1 MSINNGKGP
10 DVEEPQMI
18 SFNRQA
24 EQEEEDTLLG
34 GLDLIRLY
42 HILKRNIFWLILIP
56 MISLLGG
63 YLYLRYTKPLYE
75 SSSSIKLEVKREA
88 SVLGLNG
95 VNAVED
101 MSANLSGEI
110 ELIRSKLIYDEVIKR
125 MDMSVSY
132 YAYGQ
137 ILEEERY
144 KNSPFIV
151 NFDATSNVPYDR
163 PFDVQL
169 LNNSQY
175 ELTYKQGSNDVSN
188 TYTFGQAVNLDN
200 FRFTIDT
207 TAQYSSELD
216 NNKYYFR
223 INSAGAL
230 INYLASNIRVD
241 VLNQMANS
249 LGISFKDHSIAKAR
263 DIVNTIDSVYLTKTL
278 EIKNTSNKKKIEFLE
293 GQLLATEKNL
303 EKYEL
308 EQEDF
313 IVKNRTTD
321 VKSDVSKF
329 VTNIEELNKQRTE
342 LNSQLSLLRN
352 LQNIIETEGDLAS
365 FIPSIPLLTD
375 QQLGE
380 LTQNINKL
388 QQEKALALASS
399 KSTTFAIQSKNQAIE
414 IAKNSISELIDQDR
428 KILLEKIRM
437 TNDKINELEN
447 KLTDL
452 PSKGTQYTKIQRFYD
467 LYEKYYLLIMDR
479 KAELGIAEAG
489 TVPEFVILSP
499 ASTPTNPIYPNRV
512 MVYAGAGAFG
522 LLISMVALTLK
533 YILHDTISNQR
544 ELERTTTAP
553 ILGAIPIYSKEKM
566 DTSRLIVNRNP
577 RASISEAFRTIRTN
591 MEFVLPAGKKK
602 RIIAVTSTVSG
613 EGKTFV
619 ALNLGGVIALSDT
632 KVVIIDLDMRKPKI
646 HLAFE
651 EENYNGISTILIGKH
666 KLAECVRKTPIDSLD
681 FIGAGPTP
689 PNPSELLLRPE
700 FDILLQEL
708 HQLYDVIVI
717 DTPPVGLVTDG
728 ILVMKRADLPVY
740 VIRADYSK
748 RYFAK
753 NVNKLIK
760 NNNFSKLS
768 IILNAFRHLSQYG
781 YGYDYSYYQGYADDD
796 NAEASNAK
804 KFKGLLAKS
813 K

>member
-1 MSINNGKGP
+1 MNNGKSP
-10 DVEEPQMI
+10 EAEEPQMV

-24 EQEEEDTLLG
+24 EQEEEDNLLG

-42 HILKRNIFWLILIP
+42 HILKKNIFWLLLIP
-56 MISLLGG
+56 VISLLGG

-75 SSSSIKLEVKREA
+75 SSSGIKLEVKREA
-88 SVLGLNG
+88 SLLGLNG
-95 VNAVED
+95 VSAAED

-144 KNSPFIV
+144 KNAPFQVSYEAAGYI
-151 NFDATSNVPYDR
+151 PYDN

-169 LNNSQY
+169 LNARQY
-175 ELTYKQGSNDVSN
+175 ELTYKQDGNDVSN
-188 TYTFGQAVNLDN
+188 TYTFGQAVNLNN
-200 FRFTIDT
+200 FRFNLDT
-207 TAQYSSELD
+207 TVYYSPELD

-223 INSAGAL
+223 INSTGAL

-249 LGISFKDHSIAKAR
+249 IGISFKDHNIAKAR
-263 DIVNTIDSVYLTKTL
+263 DVVNTIDSVYLTKTL
-278 EIKNTSNKKKIEFLE
+278 EIKNKANKQKIEFLE
-293 GQLLATEKNL
+293 EQLRVTEKNL
-303 EKYEL
+303 EKYES
-308 EQEDF
+308 EQEKF
-313 IVKNRTTD
+313 IVQNRTTD
-321 VKSDVSKF
+321 VKADVGKS
-329 VTNIEELNKQRTE
+329 VTDIEGLIKEKTE

-352 LQNIIETEGDLAS
+352 LQSIIDAEGDLAS
-365 FIPSIPLLTD
+365 FIPSVSLLAD
-375 QQLGE
+375 QQLGT
-380 LTQNINKL
+380 LTENINRL
-388 QQEKALALASS
+388 QQERALALASS
-399 KSTTFAIQSKNQAIE
+399 KETTFAVRAKNQAIE
-414 IAKNSISELIDQDR
+414 TAKNNISELIDQDR
-428 KILLEKIRM
+428 KILLEKIRQIN
-437 TNDKINELEN
+437 TKINEMEN
-447 KLTDL
+447 KLTNL

-499 ASTPTNPIYPNRV
+499 ASTPVDPIYPNRI
-512 MVYAGAGAFG
+512 MVYAGAGALGF
-522 LLISMVALTLK
+522 LVSLVVLTLK

-553 ILGAIPIYSKEKM
+553 ILGAIPVYSKEKM
-566 DTSRLIVNRNP
+566 EVSRLIVNRNP
-577 RASISEAFRTIRTN
+577 RAAISEAFRTIRTN

-619 ALNLGGVIALSDT
+619 AINMGGVIALSDT
-632 KVVIIDLDMRKPKI
+632 KVIIIDLDMRKPKVHI
-646 HLAFE
+646 AFD
-651 EENYNGISTILIGKH
+651 EENFNGISTILIGKH
-666 KLAECVRKTPIDSLD
+666 KMSECIRKTSIDSLD

-728 ILVMKRADLPVY
+728 ILVMKRADLPIY

-768 IILNAFRHLSQYG
+768 IILNAFRMCQYR
-781 YGYDYSYYQGYADDD
+781 
-796 NAEASNAK
+796 
-804 KFKGLLAKS
+804 FIV
-813 K
+813 